1 MRLST
6 ASSIIAALAAPANGY
21 FILSHPVLETTRL
34 DPIVAPGV
42 ISPHVHSIVGG
53 NNFDKTMTYNST
65 QKGTCTTA
73 TVSVDKSSY
82 WTPQLY
88 YYSPTDDTYE
98 AITVSYVNTYY
109 LPRYSS
115 GETTVRAFP
124 DGLRMTS
131 GDPTRRTYNGDADSK
146 AISYVC
152 LDYDTSHS
160 GDTAWDQRNSFFE
173 HNCPSGMRAQV
184 NFRSCWDGV
193 NLDSDDHQSHMA
205 WPSGGVDGGDCPS
218 THPVRLVS
226 LFYEFIYNVQD
237 FPYNGVGNVT
247 WVWSFGDVTGYGFH
261 GDFING
267 WPAHVN
273 GTNVL
278 QEALDQCNDN
288 NGVGGELTACP
299 PFVPYLDSAS
309 ANGCNPLND
318 LVDEDIGSGHTI
330 SRLPGDN
337 PLWIGNSTT
346 KPSWGDNATD
356 DSTIGYTDF
365 KSTIPDGYTV
375 TGCIAEGTSGRA
387 LAGATFSSTN
397 MTRGI
402 CVQWCEDQGFPLAGM
417 EYGSECYCGTSIQNG
432 ATNTTLLDDSECNYA
447 CADNSYENCG
457 GSATLTLFNNPSLY
471 KVYTYPTG
479 WSSSG
484 CMTEATN
491 ARALAKY
498 SVTSSSMTPQIC
510 IAACQ
515 AKGYTIAGVEY
526 SSQCY
531 CANAFTSGS
540 VAADESSC
548 SMSCAGDE
556 LQTCGGSNRLSTWT
570 YSNTT
575 ASVSS
580 SSAVSSVSSSAA
592 VNKTTTST
600 SASTTK
606 ASSSSAASTT
616 KASTSTS
623 ATTTKASTTSSAT
636 TAKASTTSSAT
647 TAKASTT
654 SSATTTKASTTSSS
668 TSTSVSATST
678 IASLYVGCFS
688 DSTPRHLNGSSYTS
702 SSAMSNEACISY
714 CSNLGFVYAGT
725 EYASECHCGNNL
737 QTSLVRAESHC
748 LSACTGASTEICGWG
763 GNLSIYKTGIT
774 AAKRSLSAKFRL

>member
-1 MRLST
+1 MRFST
-6 ASSIIAALAAPANGY
+6 AFSIIAALAAPANAY

-34 DPIVAPGV
+34 DPIVSPGV
-42 ISPHVHSIVGG
+42 ISGHVHSVVGG

-65 QKGTCTTA
+65 QQGTCTTA
-73 TVSVDKSSY
+73 TVSVDKSNY

-98 AITVSYVNTYY
+98 AITVSFVNTYY

-131 GDPTRRTYNGDADSK
+131 GDPYRRTYNNDADSN

-173 HNCPSGMRAQV
+173 HNCPNGMRAQV

-237 FPYNGVGNVT
+237 FPYNGVGNTT

-261 GDFING
+261 GDFVNG

-278 QEALDQCNDN
+278 QEALDECNDN
-288 NGVGGELTACP
+288 NGVGGELAACA

-309 ANGCNPLND
+309 AEGCTPLND
-318 LVDEDIGSGHTI
+318 LVNEDIGSGHTI

-346 KPSWGDNATD
+346 KPSWGDSS
-356 DSTIGYTDF
+356 DSDIGFTDF
-365 KSTIPDGYTV
+365 KSTIPDGYTEV
-375 TGCIAEGTSGRA
+375 GCMAEGTSGRA
-387 LAGATFSSTN
+387 LTGASFSATN

-402 CVQWCEDQGFPLAGM
+402 CVQWCEDQGYPLAGM
-417 EYGSECYCGTSIQNG
+417 EYGSECYCGVSIRNG
-432 ATNTTLLDDSECNYA
+432 ASNTTLLADSECNYA
-447 CADNSYENCG
+447 CADNDYENCG
-457 GSATLTLFNNPSLY
+457 GSATLSLFNNPSLY
-471 KVYTYPTG
+471 QVYTYPTG

-498 SVTSSSMTPQIC
+498 SVTSDSMTPQVC

-515 AKGYTIAGVEY
+515 AKGYTIAGIEY
-526 SSQCY
+526 SSECY
-531 CANAFTSGS
+531 CANAFSTGS
-540 VAADESSC
+540 VAADDSSC
-548 SMSCAGDE
+548 SMSCSGDA
-556 LQTCGGSNRLSTWT
+556 LQTCGGSRRLSTWT
-570 YSNTT
+570 YSN
-575 ASVSS
+575 SS
-580 SSAVSSVSSSAA
+580 SSFSSSSSSS
-592 VNKTTTST
+592 TSSLSST
-600 SASTTK
+600 SSASTTK
-606 ASSSSAASTT
+606 VSTSSTFASTSKTSTSTSASTT

-623 ATTTKASTTSSAT
+623 ASKTKASTSSTTTKASTT
-636 TAKASTTSSAT
+636 TS
-647 TAKASTT
+647 
-654 SSATTTKASTTSSS
+654 KASTTSSS
-668 TSTSVSATST
+668 TSTSASATST
-678 IASLYVGCFS
+678 IASLYVGCYS
-688 DSTPRHLNGSSYTS
+688 DSSPRHLDGSSYTS
-702 SSAMSNEACISY
+702 SSAMTNEACISY
-714 CSNLGFVYAGT
+714 CGNLGFAYSGT
-725 EYASECHCGNNL
+725 EYASECHCGNIV
-737 QTSLVRAESHC
+737 QASLLREESHC
-748 LSACTGASTEICGWG
+748 KSVCTGDATEVCGWG
-763 GNLSIYKTGIT
+763 GNLSIYETGVSAT
-774 AAKRSLSAKFRL
+774 KRSLSAKFRL